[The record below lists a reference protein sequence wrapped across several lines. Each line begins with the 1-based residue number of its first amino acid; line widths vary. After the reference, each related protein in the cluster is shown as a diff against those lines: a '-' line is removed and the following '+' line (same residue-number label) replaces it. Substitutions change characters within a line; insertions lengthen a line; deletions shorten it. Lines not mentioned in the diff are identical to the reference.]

1 MVFHPTDNKLFIT
14 DLGNN
19 TIEIVSFY
27 NDDFS
32 LVETEKAFT
41 YSTIPRKGP
50 RHIAF
55 DKSGKYFFITFELT
69 NEVEKKINP

>member
-41 YSTIPRKGP
+41 YSTIPRKGQDILHLIN
-50 RHIAF
+50 REN
-55 DKSGKYFFITFELT
+55 TFSLLL
-69 NEVEKKINP
+69 N